1 MTNRFS
7 MSEREFPNVHSFE
20 AVNNTV
26 AVVKEK
32 KKKWEKEMV
41 SRSEKLIECLI
52 KLFTRWLLHYSL
64 DSQDRF
70 TNFSVERTSTQEH
83 AWL

>member
-20 AVNNTV
+20 AVNNKV

-32 KKKWEKEMV
+32 KKKRERNGKQIRETQRM
-41 SRSEKLIECLI
+41 
-52 KLFTRWLLHYSL
+52 L
-64 DSQDRF
+64 D
-70 TNFSVERTSTQEH
+70 
-83 AWL
+83 

>member
-20 AVNNTV
+20 AVNNTA

-32 KKKWEKEMV
+32 KKKK
-41 SRSEKLIECLI
+41 
-52 KLFTRWLLHYSL
+52 
-64 DSQDRF
+64 
-70 TNFSVERTSTQEH
+70 NERKK
-83 AWL
+83 W